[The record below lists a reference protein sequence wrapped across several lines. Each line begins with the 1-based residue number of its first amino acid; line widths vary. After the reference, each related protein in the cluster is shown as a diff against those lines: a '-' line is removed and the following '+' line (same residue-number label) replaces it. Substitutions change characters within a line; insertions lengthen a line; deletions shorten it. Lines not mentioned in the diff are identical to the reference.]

1 MAFQSKLT
9 SLEPRR
15 LRFQKRIKLLS
26 GGYVKPDSFPNGEI
40 TVFPWDA
47 NIDDW
52 LAERVRKGNR
62 DMLLFDLCAQV
73 CDLNGCPLDAFVIGD
88 VNTVLLVSRSLRYN
102 GIVEYECT
110 CPNCRTTT
118 VETITVPDELGRVG
132 EKDTSYPG
140 FDTLT
145 LPECQDVLQVR
156 PLQVKDESIIL
167 AREPASK
174 ALMTDRV
181 MHILMPIVSIND
193 GKPDAWEEATR
204 WYNALSP
211 SDAQYLEDR
220 ENELYP
226 HLATEIPH
234 LCDQCQKK
242 FKHTL
247 DFTAEFFR
255 PSLKPSHGTKM
266 ASNVR
271 PGVEREGANFKS
283 QGSAGPISGADGG
296 LGKRKDRSA
305 K

>member
-1 MAFQSKLT
+1 
-9 SLEPRR
+9 
-15 LRFQKRIKLLS
+15 
-26 GGYVKPDSFPNGEI
+26 
-40 TVFPWDA
+40 
-47 NIDDW
+47 
-52 LAERVRKGNR
+52 
-62 DMLLFDLCAQV
+62 
-73 CDLNGCPLDAFVIGD
+73 
-88 VNTVLLVSRSLRYN
+88 
-102 GIVEYECT
+102 VEYECT